1 MPHLQFLQ
9 DLVVIFGFS
18 IIVVLI
24 FQRIHLPSII
34 GFLIAGTIV
43 GPYGLNLIDDVAQVH
58 VLAEV
63 GVVMLLFT
71 IGLEFSL
78 TRLSQVRAFAL
89 TGGALQVGLTIILAT
104 GVFLGLRESWK
115 TGIFWGFLLALSS
128 TAIVLKIL
136 MDRNE
141 LDAPHGRL
149 SLGILIFQDLVV
161 VPMMLVTPFLGNGNR
176 SPGSTGLIL
185 FALVKLALLLGG
197 LLLAARWVA
206 PKLLMWVVRT
216 RSREIFVIAVIL
228 ICLGIA
234 WLTSQI
240 GLTLAIGAFIAGLVI
255 SESEYGHQAL
265 AEVVPFRDSFNGLF
279 FVSIGML
286 LDLRLL
292 VNQPFLILGTAAGV
306 MFLKGLITGGVT
318 LAMGYPVRVAA
329 LVGLA
334 LLQVGEFSFVL
345 AQFGQDQGV
354 LGEQPYQLFL
364 AISILSM
371 IATPFII
378 QLGPPLSDRAASFQ
392 PLRRLFGTRQLTELQ
407 PKNLELKDHVIIAG
421 YGFNGQNLSRTLK
434 EAGLQHVV
442 VDIHGDLV
450 RLGRAQNIPIYFG
463 DVTRPEVLHHLRI
476 DAAKILVLAVSDP
489 FALRRALRVA
499 RHANP
504 SIQIVA
510 RSRYVRDLDELFQLG
525 ANDVV
530 PEELESSAEIA
541 GIVLKQYRVPPGQ
554 ITRKQDEIRREGYSS
569 LSRAAIQPIITREIL
584 PPEIEVFRH
593 RLVPDSPAVGK
604 SLAQL
609 GLPVRTGAIIVAVIR
624 GEETRS
630 NPGGSFVLE
639 PEDVLVLAGVQDVIR
654 QAIIYLDEGDHGRA
668 ASPGPDEINPA
679 PLG

>member
-1 MPHLQFLQ
+1 
-9 DLVVIFGFS
+9 
-18 IIVVLI
+18 
-24 FQRIHLPSII
+24 
-34 GFLIAGTIV
+34 
-43 GPYGLNLIDDVAQVH
+43 
-58 VLAEV
+58 
-63 GVVMLLFT
+63 
-71 IGLEFSL
+71 
-78 TRLSQVRAFAL
+78 
-89 TGGALQVGLTIILAT
+89 
-104 GVFLGLRESWK
+104 
-115 TGIFWGFLLALSS
+115 
-128 TAIVLKIL
+128 
-136 MDRNE
+136 
-141 LDAPHGRL
+141 
-149 SLGILIFQDLVV
+149 
-161 VPMMLVTPFLGNGNR
+161 
-176 SPGSTGLIL
+176 
-185 FALVKLALLLGG
+185 
-197 LLLAARWVA
+197 
-206 PKLLMWVVRT
+206 MWVVRT

-234 WLTSQI
+234 WLTSRI
-240 GLTLAIGAFIAGLVI
+240 GLSLAIGAFIAGLVI

-292 VNQPFLILGTAAGV
+292 VNQPLLILGTAAGV
-306 MFLKGLITGGVT
+306 MILKGVITGGVT

-371 IATPFII
+371 LATPFII
-378 QLGPPLSDRAASFQ
+378 QLGPPLSDRAESFQ
-392 PLRRLFGTRQLTELQ
+392 PLRRLFGTRQLTDLQ
-407 PKNLELKDHVIIAG
+407 PKNLELKGHVIIAG

-463 DVTRPEVLHHLRI
+463 DVTRPEVLRHLRI
-476 DAAKILVLAVSDP
+476 DAAKVLVLAVSDP

-541 GIVLKQYRVPPGQ
+541 GIVLKRYRVPPGQ

-609 GLPVRTGAIIVAVIR
+609 ELPVRTGAIIVAVIR

-654 QAIIYLDEGDHGRA
+654 QAIIYLDEGDHGPA
-668 ASPGPDEINPA
+668 ASPGPD
-679 PLG
+679 

>member
-34 GFLIAGTIV
+34 GFLIAGTLV
-43 GPYGLNLIDDVAQVH
+43 GPYGLNLIDDADQVS
-58 VLAEV
+58 VLAEI

-78 TRLSQVRAFAL
+78 ARLSNVRAFIL
-89 TGGALQVGLTIILAT
+89 TGGALQVGLTILIT
-104 GVFLGLRESWK
+104 TVVFLSLQVSWK

-149 SLGILIFQDLVV
+149 SVGILIFQDLVV
-161 VPMMLVTPFLGNGNR
+161 VPMMLVTPFHGNGNGR
-176 SPGSTGLIL
+176 PESTALIL
-185 FALVKLALLLGG
+185 FTVVKLVLLLGG

-228 ICLGIA
+228 ICMGIA
-234 WLTSQI
+234 WLTSRI
-240 GLTLAIGAFIAGLVI
+240 GLSLAIGAFIAGLVI

-292 VNQPFLILGTAAGV
+292 VNQPLLILGAAAGV
-306 MFLKGLITGGVT
+306 MVLKGLIAGGVT
-318 LAMGYPVRVAA
+318 LVMGYPVRVAA

-354 LGEQPYQLFL
+354 LVGQPYQHFL

-371 IATPFII
+371 IATPFLI
-378 QLGPPLSDRAASFQ
+378 QLGPPLSDRAESFQ
-392 PLRRLFGTRQLTELQ
+392 PLRRLFGTRQLTDLQ
-407 PKNLELKDHVIIAG
+407 PKDLELKDHVIIAG
-421 YGFNGQNLSRTLK
+421 YGFNGQNLARTLK
-434 EAGLQHVV
+434 EAGLKHVV

-450 RLGRAQNIPIYFG
+450 RLGRTQNIPIYFG
-463 DVTRPEVLHHLRI
+463 DVTRPEVLRQLRI
-476 DAAKILVLAVSDP
+476 DAAKMLILAVSDP

-499 RHANP
+499 RQANP

-530 PEELESSAEIA
+530 PEELESSVEIA
-541 GIVLKQYRVPPGQ
+541 GIVLKRYRVPPGR
-554 ITRKQDEIRREGYSS
+554 ITRKLEEIRREGYSS
-569 LSRAAIQPIITREIL
+569 LSRAAIQPILTREIL
-584 PPEIEVFRH
+584 PPEVEVFRH
-593 RLVPDSPAVGK
+593 RLMPDSLAVGK

-609 GLPVRTGAIIVAVIR
+609 ELPFRTGAIIVAVIR
-624 GEETRS
+624 GEETRA
-630 NPGGSFVLE
+630 NPGGAFVLE
-639 PEDVLVLAGVQDVIR
+639 PEDMLVLAGVEEVIR
-654 QAIIYLDEGDHGRA
+654 QAIIYLDEGDHGHLTPSGPGEGSP
-668 ASPGPDEINPA
+668 ASSA
-679 PLG
+679 